1 MHFIIGNVTYPEI
14 SSMRLI
20 LLIVAINAVIILAYY
35 NATLN
40 SLLLAQKVTSPF
52 DSYSAFYYN
61 TDLVAIYLSG
71 TFIDEILQVRFLN
84 DCFNLIIFILNDL
97 FVRMA
102 IQSCKKSSKKDLKHL
117 KPSKN

>member
-1 MHFIIGNVTYPEI
+1 MHFILANVTYPEI
-14 SSMRLI
+14 VSMRLI

-40 SLLLAQKVTSPF
+40 SILLLQKVTAPF

-71 TFIDEILQVRFLN
+71 TFIDEILQVRFVKGF
-84 DCFNLIIFILNDL
+84 FNLIIFISNDL

-117 KPSKN
+117 KP